1 MPTAVLTRVFPY
13 PPAYRAQTRWNPLLA
28 VVAAVIIYVLAAGL
42 GGLALAIAGRPDD
55 TSGLIRIELLIQM
68 VMIGLTFLAAG
79 MFDSRRNDAL
89 ALRAPANGW
98 RDVLGGAAVIAIVSG
113 SYSLLALMLFR
124 DDLMGDLRP
133 FWGIM
138 QSQWWWALALVA
150 VVGAPLSE
158 ELLFRGFLQSA
169 LARTRL
175 GFANAALITTAAWTM
190 LHASYSIV
198 GLGEVFLV
206 GLVLS
211 WLLWQTGSLWVPIIS
226 HGIYNCVIVSYM
238 AVFPPP
244 V

>member
-1 MPTAVLTRVFPY
+1 MPTAMLTRAFPY
-13 PPAYRAQTRWNPLLA
+13 APAYRARSGWHPL
-28 VVAAVIIYVLAAGL
+28 VAAVASAVIYVIAAGA
-42 GGLALAIAGRPDD
+42 GGLVFAIAGRPAN
-55 TSGLIRIELLIQM
+55 TSGLIAFELLIQT
-68 VMIGLTFLAAG
+68 VMITLTVFAAG
-79 MFDSRRNDAL
+79 LFGGTRRDTL

-98 RDVLGGAAVIAIVSG
+98 RDAIGGVVLIAIVSG
-113 SYSLLALMLFR
+113 SYSLLAMMLFP
-124 DDLMGDLRP
+124 DDLVGDLRP

-175 GFANAALITTAAWTM
+175 GFANAALITTAAWTV

-211 WLLWQTGSLWVPIIS
+211 WLLWQTGSLWVPIIC
-226 HGIYNCVIVSYM
+226 HGIYNGTIISYM
-238 AVFPPP
+238 AVFPVPA
-244 V
+244 

>member
-1 MPTAVLTRVFPY
+1 MPTAMLTRVFPY
-13 PPAYRAQTRWNPLLA
+13 PPAYRAQTGWNPLFA
-28 VVAAVIIYVLAAGL
+28 AVAAVLIYVMAAGF
-42 GGLALAIAGRPDD
+42 GGLVLAVAGRPED

-68 VMIGLTFLAAG
+68 AIIGLTLFAAG
-79 MFDSRRNDAL
+79 LFGSLRSEAL
-89 ALRAPANGW
+89 ALHPPANGW
-98 RDVLGGAAVIAIVSG
+98 RDVFGGIAVIALVSG
-113 SYSLLALMLFR
+113 TYSLIALTLFR
-124 DDLMGDLRP
+124 DDLVGDLRP

-175 GFANAALITTAAWTM
+175 GFANAALITTAAWTL

-226 HGIYNCVIVSYM
+226 HGIYNGAIIFYM
-238 AVFPPP
+238 AIFPLPA
-244 V
+244 

>member
-1 MPTAVLTRVFPY
+1 MPTAMLTRVFPY
-13 PPAYRAQTRWNPLLA
+13 PPAYRARTRWNPLFAVVVAVLIYVMAAGFGGLVLA
-28 VVAAVIIYVLAAGL
+28 V
-42 GGLALAIAGRPDD
+42 AGRPVD
-55 TSGLIRIELLIQM
+55 TSGLIRIELLIQIAI
-68 VMIGLTFLAAG
+68 IGLTFFAAG
-79 MFDSRRNDAL
+79 LFGSLRRDTL

-98 RDVLGGAAVIAIVSG
+98 RDVFGGVAVIAIVSG
-113 SYSLLALMLFR
+113 TYSVIALMLFR
-124 DDLMGDLRP
+124 DDLVGDLRP

-175 GFANAALITTAAWTM
+175 GFANAALITTAAWTL

-206 GLVLS
+206 GLILS

-226 HGIYNCVIVSYM
+226 HGIYNGAIISYM
-238 AVFPPP
+238 AISPLPA
-244 V
+244 